1 MCSLLAD
8 ISTIKLK
15 LNQFRKEAQ
24 SIQFAEF
31 LTIVEETYFSTIK
44 LIEYDEVLGKI
55 PLTKQTFLKINGR
68 VRYQTVK
75 SVNFKIAGNSRSV
88 PFFLLKIA

>member
-31 LTIVEETYFSTIK
+31 LAIVEETYFSTIK
-44 LIEYDEVLGKI
+44 LIEYNEVLGKI
-55 PLTKQTFLKINGR
+55 PLTKDILEI
-68 VRYQTVK
+68 
-75 SVNFKIAGNSRSV
+75 VNIAWC
-88 PFFLLKIA
+88 